1 MRVLPVI
8 LLVTSASLAAC
19 RNLISFGSSQKALSD
34 TLGAS
39 IPGENPLTYCEATDD
54 YILDI
59 KHINI
64 KPNPPVIGQ
73 SFEIEAT
80 GSLSKNLTE
89 GAYIKLE
96 VSFGFIKL
104 VQQTIGLCD
113 QVGAVNLTC
122 PIEKGDIKIV
132 KEAVVPKEAPSGQY
146 TVKADVYTV
155 DNEKITC
162 LLGEKIPMHRP

>member
-1 MRVLPVI
+1 MRVLPAI
-8 LLVTSASLAAC
+8 LLATSATLATA
-19 RNLISFGSSQKALSD
+19 ISFDISSGSQK
-34 TLGAS
+34 TLAGAS
-39 IPGENPLTYCEATDD
+39 IPGENPLVYCEATDD

-59 KHINI
+59 DYINI
-64 KPNPPVIGQ
+64 SPNPPVIGQ
-73 SFEIEAT
+73 SFSIEAK
-80 GSLSKNLTE
+80 GNLKQNVTD

-122 PIEKGDIKIV
+122 PLEKGEVKIL
-132 KEAVVPKEAPSGQY
+132 KEAEIPKEAPAGQY

-155 DNEKITC
+155 ANEKITC
-162 LLGEKIPMHRP
+162 LIGEKIPMHKA